1 MKRIAAILLLLLFS
15 CSEKKQSL
23 PELLETW
30 QGKVVSFPTNPV
42 FTRYGKD
49 TVDFN
54 IHPSPYTILFYVDSN
69 SCVDCKLKLNEWK
82 QFKQEVDSS
91 GGEVQYLFF
100 IQKNELDHLN
110 QFPED
115 EQFHAFLLDRNFRVL
130 VVGDPMRNLEIRNLY
145 LKHIL
150 GMQPDWVKL
159 ETTAIVDDPI
169 KDVGEITGNKP
180 VRHSFKIRNTGLSPL
195 IVTDVATTCGCMQYE
210 YDKKPVDSGKELI
223 FTLIYTPKHSGFFSE
238 TVLVRCNTNKAIKI
252 ILKGKIKPA
261 QQEL

>member
-1 MKRIAAILLLLLFS
+1 MRSGNFD
-15 CSEKKQSL
+15 
-23 PELLETW
+23 W
-30 QGKVVSFPTNPV
+30 PV
-42 FTRYGKD
+42 CLD
-49 TVDFN
+49 
-54 IHPSPYTILFYVDSN
+54 
-69 SCVDCKLKLNEWK
+69 
-82 QFKQEVDSS
+82 
-91 GGEVQYLFF
+91 
-100 IQKNELDHLN
+100 QKNELDHLN

-169 KDVGEITGNKP
+169 KDVGEIAGNKP

>member
-1 MKRIAAILLLLLFS
+1 MIPHKTLYISDYIFSYYAFLFIFDFPNPLSKHIL
-15 CSEKKQSL
+15 
-23 PELLETW
+23 
-30 QGKVVSFPTNPV
+30 
-42 FTRYGKD
+42 
-49 TVDFN
+49 
-54 IHPSPYTILFYVDSN
+54 
-69 SCVDCKLKLNEWK
+69 
-82 QFKQEVDSS
+82 
-91 GGEVQYLFF
+91 
-100 IQKNELDHLN
+100 
-110 QFPED
+110 
-115 EQFHAFLLDRNFRVL
+115 QFHAFLLDRNFRVL

>member
-1 MKRIAAILLLLLFS
+1 M
-15 CSEKKQSL
+15 
-23 PELLETW
+23 
-30 QGKVVSFPTNPV
+30 FPNLIPHKMQ
-42 FTRYGKD
+42 YINGY
-49 TVDFN
+49 
-54 IHPSPYTILFYVDSN
+54 I
-69 SCVDCKLKLNEWK
+69 CKCLA
-82 QFKQEVDSS
+82 
-91 GGEVQYLFF
+91 LFF
-100 IQKNELDHLN
+100 ILVFIRL
-110 QFPED
+110 PEYHIL
-115 EQFHAFLLDRNFRVL
+115 QFHAFLLDRNFRVL

-169 KDVGEITGNKP
+169 KDVGEIAGNKP

>member
-100 IQKNELDHLN
+100 IHNKRPKYVRNILRSGNFDWPVCLDQKNELDHLN

-145 LKHIL
+145 LKHIS
-150 GMQPDWVKL
+150 K
-159 ETTAIVDDPI
+159 
-169 KDVGEITGNKP
+169 
-180 VRHSFKIRNTGLSPL
+180 
-195 IVTDVATTCGCMQYE
+195 
-210 YDKKPVDSGKELI
+210 
-223 FTLIYTPKHSGFFSE
+223 
-238 TVLVRCNTNKAIKI
+238 
-252 ILKGKIKPA
+252 
-261 QQEL
+261 